1 VTFFVDRDLGP
12 LVGKALRA
20 VKVEVVLH
28 HERFGPMEKD
38 TAWIA
43 SVSRE
48 GLVILTR
55 DRKIRSR
62 PGERAVFEA
71 AGARSFVVTT
81 GASTPLDDLR
91 ALLAAWPR
99 IQDRIENQP
108 GPFMYGISRDGRM
121 TQFIP
126 TEGPAGPAARRN
138 RIRAPTKTGG

>member
-1 VTFFVDRDLGP
+1 
-12 LVGKALRA
+12 
-20 VKVEVVLH
+20 
-28 HERFGPMEKD
+28 MEKD

-48 GLVILTR
+48 GLIILTR

-62 PGERAVFEA
+62 PAERAVFEA

-99 IQDRIENQP
+99 IQHRIQNQS

-126 TEGPAGPAARRN
+126 TEGPAGPAARRK
-138 RIRAPTKTGG
+138 RVLRRRSR